1 MVASASI
8 SEVITMSDAD
18 DDVTVPDDSSYGTLS
33 GAFWAL
39 VIAFGL
45 GLFFYDFGVVTL
57 EEVANGQPIG
67 IIHNFRVTMS
77 VIAMVGGGGF
87 VAVTGWFVYR
97 YAAPRRE
104 TAAKLRPGS
113 GRYTFSVWSLGIA
126 FLVLMT
132 VFMGAGALAQTDQAA
147 DPTAQAGTDRVLEMD
162 ITAGQW
168 FFRYD
173 VAGVPFTQ
181 GNHVVLPADTVIKFR
196 ITSADVIHS
205 FAIQELGVKKDAM
218 PGQINSAW
226 FSVEGVEG
234 ERTITVNGTEIPA
247 DTYQVT
253 CAELCGKGHSQMVS
267 QVFVV
272 SPEDYRTWVEANG
285 GTVPESFE
293 ASEGGHGEEEEG
305 GH

>member
-1 MVASASI
+1 MES
-8 SEVITMSDAD
+8 
-18 DDVTVPDDSSYGTLS
+18 
-33 GAFWAL
+33 
-39 VIAFGL
+39 
-45 GLFFYDFGVVTL
+45 
-57 EEVANGQPIG
+57 
-67 IIHNFRVTMS
+67 
-77 VIAMVGGGGF
+77 
-87 VAVTGWFVYR
+87 
-97 YAAPRRE
+97 
-104 TAAKLRPGS
+104 
-113 GRYTFSVWSLGIA
+113 GIA

-132 VFMGAGALAQTDQAA
+132 VFMGASALAQTDQAA

-218 PGQINSAW
+218 PGQVNSAW
-226 FSVEGVEG
+226 FSVEEVEG

-267 QVFVV
+267 QVFIV

-293 ASEGGHGEEEEG
+293 AAKAATVRKKKEATNHVKRRNV
-305 GH
+305 

>member
-1 MVASASI
+1 
-8 SEVITMSDAD
+8 MSDES
-18 DDVTVPDDSSYGTLS
+18 DVEVPDDSSFGALS

-39 VIAFGL
+39 TVAFGL
-45 GLFFYDFGVVTL
+45 ALFFYDFGIVTI
-57 EEVANGQPIG
+57 EEVVAGQPIG
-67 IIHNFRVTMS
+67 VIHNFRVTMS
-77 VIAMVGGGGF
+77 VIAMIGGGSF

-97 YAAPRRE
+97 YAAAKRE
-104 TAAKLRPGS
+104 SAAKLSPGS

-132 VFMGAGALAQTDQAA
+132 VFMGASALAQTDQAA
-147 DPTAQAGTDRVLEMD
+147 QPTDQVETERVLEMD

-173 VAGVPFTQ
+173 VAGVPFSQ
-181 GNHVVLPADTVIKFR
+181 GNHVVLPADTVLNFEL
-196 ITSADVIHS
+196 TSADVIHS

-226 FSVEGVEG
+226 FYVEEVEG
-234 ERTITVNGTEIPA
+234 ERTITANGTEIPV
-247 DTYQVT
+247 DTYQVN

-267 QVFVV
+267 QVFIV
-272 SPEDYRTWVEANG
+272 SPENYEIWVEANG

-293 ASEGGHGEEEEG
+293 AGEGGDGHGEEEG